1 MEKVDKVLKDL
12 QTQEKKYYILR
23 ILTLTKEVMKY
34 NEHLKY
40 IKQLLENSIKLSS
53 DLRILDNTKLNIID
67 NNVFEIENII
77 EEIELDYNPDINLFV
92 YLNNKSLDY
101 LKKLYASL
109 INILNEEKA
118 IKNAIST
125 IKTYQKSIII
135 SFINKL
141 YNYLKDTSNYKLL
154 QVLNIEN
161 IHLLLNQPITLNEWK
176 YIYKTTNT
184 IVKSIDN
191 YNSEY
196 EKLLEVKFQFEV
208 SFFILS
214 VEE

>member
-23 ILTLTKEVMKY
+23 ILTLTKEVTKY

-40 IKQLLENSIKLSS
+40 IKQLLDNSIKLSS

-109 INILNEEKA
+109 INIINEEKA
-118 IKNAIST
+118 IKNARST

-161 IHLLLNQPITLNEWK
+161 IYLLLNQPITLNEWK